1 MPKTKPLLKPQW
13 LKFIQEYIILGN
25 AAEAARRAGYAE
37 KWADRMGHALI
48 ENNRVKAEINRQ
60 VTKTLSHRDVTKKR
74 ILSELARVAFGSL
87 DDVATWSKTSV
98 KFIASKDLDRGAK
111 AAIQEI
117 SQKTGNTNE
126 RKIKLHDKVKALDT
140 LGKYMNL
147 DKGEVDEGKNE
158 IKLKYGFKRSPE
170 QSKDGSKSDV

>member
-25 AAEAARRAGYAE
+25 ATEAAIKAGYPE
-37 KWADRMGHALI
+37 RWADKIGPRLVG
-48 ENNRVKAEINRQ
+48 NRRVRQEISRQ
-60 VTKTLSHRDVTKKR
+60 VNKSLSHRDVTKKR

-158 IKLKYGFKRSPE
+158 IRLKYGFKRSPE